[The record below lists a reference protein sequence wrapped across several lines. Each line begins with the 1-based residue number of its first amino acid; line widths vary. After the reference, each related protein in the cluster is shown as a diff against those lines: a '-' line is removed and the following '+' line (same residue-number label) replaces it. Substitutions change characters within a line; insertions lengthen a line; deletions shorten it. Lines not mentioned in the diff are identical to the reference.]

1 MLFRF
6 HAASAPKWNSPR
18 VCAQLG
24 NMLPIVEP
32 TPPDAYLT
40 HARRAGP
47 HELFVL
53 SAPAFDVRCQ
63 TTRFVD
69 CIKFIAPLT
78 GAVIIEQ
85 NARSVTLNEGQIG
98 LLSLEHSFRFC
109 SSAPEGGVSDVV
121 QWRVPR
127 DLVTRHHPGWQ
138 SGALRAIGSGSGGE
152 RVLAGLF
159 SAFTKNCSQ
168 LSQQETAASF
178 ATLVEALGLLT
189 TSKESSV
196 EMVRVQ
202 RAVRTIQRGLHES
215 TLTPESV
222 AVEQGVT
229 RRYLDDLLKR
239 HGRKSLSAAI
249 RDARLEWAAQ
259 TLRTRTDLKL
269 LTLAMSV
276 GFENQSHFARCFK
289 ERFGVSPSQFR
300 KN

>member
-1 MLFRF
+1 
-6 HAASAPKWNSPR
+6 
-18 VCAQLG
+18 
-24 NMLPIVEP
+24 MLPFIEP

-40 HARRAGP
+40 HTRRAGP

-63 TTRFVD
+63 TTRFED
-69 CIKFIAPLT
+69 CLKFIAPLT
-78 GAVIIEQ
+78 GSVVVEQ
-85 NARSVTLNEGQIG
+85 NDRWVTLKEGQIG

-109 SSAPEGGVSDVV
+109 SLAPEGGLSDVV
-121 QWRVPR
+121 QWRLPR
-127 DLVTRHHPGWQ
+127 DLVTRRHPGWQ
-138 SGALRAIGSGSGGE
+138 NGELRAIGDGSGGE

-189 TSKESSV
+189 IPSESSV

-202 RAVRTIQRGLHES
+202 RALGAIHRGLHES
-215 TLTPESV
+215 ALTPESV
-222 AVEQGVT
+222 AIEQGVT

-269 LTLAMSV
+269 LTLAISL
-276 GFENQSHFARCFK
+276 GFENQSHFARRFK
-289 ERFGVSPSQFR
+289 ERFGVTPSQFR
-300 KN
+300 KT